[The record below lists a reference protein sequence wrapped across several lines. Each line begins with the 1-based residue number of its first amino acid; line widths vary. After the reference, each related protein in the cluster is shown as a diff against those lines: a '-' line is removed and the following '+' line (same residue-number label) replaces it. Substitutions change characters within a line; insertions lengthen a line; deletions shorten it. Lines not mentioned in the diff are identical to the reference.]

1 MPAAKKGP
9 EASIG
14 GRIAQ
19 ARFQLAAKLGRN
31 VTQAWLAEQCGV
43 AGPTVS
49 QWESGVA
56 EPTLRSVKKIAK
68 ALGVSPGW
76 IAWGDRTD
84 IILIDET

>member
-1 MPAAKKGP
+1 MSKGKPGP
-9 EASIG
+9 ESTIG

-19 ARFQLAAKLGRN
+19 ARFQLAAKRGRN

-56 EPTLRSVKKIAK
+56 EPTLRSVKKIAA

-84 IILIDET
+84 IILVDET

>member
-1 MPAAKKGP
+1 MATERGSG
-9 EASIG
+9 SIG
-14 GRIAQ
+14 ERIIE
-19 ARFQLAAKLGRN
+19 ARLAFGSRRRKSM
-31 VTQAWLAEQCGV
+31 TQAELATLLEVTPG
-43 AGPTVS
+43 TVS
-49 QWESGVA
+49 QWESGTT